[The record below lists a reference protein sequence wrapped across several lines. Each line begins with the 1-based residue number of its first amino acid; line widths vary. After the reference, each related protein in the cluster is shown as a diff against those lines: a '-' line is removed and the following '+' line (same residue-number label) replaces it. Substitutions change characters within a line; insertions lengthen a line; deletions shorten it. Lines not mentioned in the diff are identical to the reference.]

1 MKPDAME
8 AEEPQMYFKEMDEPV
23 ARSHQQVEH
32 AQPGAGAVV
41 TPMWLP
47 AVTGGAIG
55 LLFAALNRAGLR
67 RFWRA
72 PAAPL
77 NVVVTGSSRGIGK
90 AIAREF
96 LR

>member
-1 MKPDAME
+1 M
-8 AEEPQMYFKEMDEPV
+8 
-23 ARSHQQVEH
+23 H
-32 AQPGAGAVV
+32 AGAVV
-41 TPMWLP
+41 DPIWLP

-55 LLFAALNRAGLR
+55 LLFATLNRAGLR

-72 PAAPL
+72 PSAPL